1 MKYNETFGEFFKKK
15 RIELALTLREFCSR
29 NGFDPGNISKIERG
43 LLAPPQTYEKRK
55 QYAKALS
62 IETGTDD
69 WLTFCDLASISAGK
83 IPADL
88 LSDAALVGE
97 LPRFFRTARKGEN
110 IREKLKE
117 LAESIKRESC

>member
-15 RIELALTLREFCSR
+15 RIELGLTLRKFCSI

-43 LLAPPQTYEKRK
+43 LLSPPQAYEKRK
-55 QYAKALS
+55 QYAKALC
-62 IETGTDD
+62 IKEETDD

-83 IPADL
+83 IPDDF
-88 LSDAALVGE
+88 LSDDELIGE